1 MFTIRKQFDTTE
13 FKKAVEVKGISIK
26 NLAKL
31 CGVSIKT
38 IYNAAAGK
46 RLNIETYSRIAKE
59 LFVSKVSN
67 VSKP

>member
-1 MFTIRKQFDTTE
+1 MIMMKKQFDTTE
-13 FKKAVEVKGISIK
+13 FKKAVEDKGMSVT
-26 NLAKL
+26 NLARL

-59 LFVSKVSN
+59 LFVSN